1 MTRIGWTTCAAC
13 GAIGLGL
20 AALAL
25 SPRPAALVLR
35 VFFKR
40 DSTRLLTAMWAH
52 APASITYK
60 ENQPYRDD
68 DPDAVFDLYYPSGT
82 ASSLPTVV
90 WIHGGAWISGGAAD
104 NVPYFELIAQRGY
117 TVIGLDYSL
126 GPERTYP
133 TAVHQLN
140 DALAYINTH
149 ADRLNVDPDKIV
161 LAGDSAGAQLATQL
175 STLTTNP
182 AYANEV
188 GIKPALSPGQLRG
201 VVLNCGIYDVTTMLE
216 TKGLLGWGDGIAIWA
231 YTGTRNFDRSPAVD
245 QMSTI
250 RHVTQ
255 AHPPV
260 YISGGNADP
269 LTKDQSVPFAARL
282 RELGV
287 GVNSL
292 FWPDDHVPKLPHE
305 YQFNLDIDEGQLALA
320 KTLEFLDQH
329 LW

>member
-1 MTRIGWTTCAAC
+1 MTCTRWALSAVG
-13 GAIGLGL
+13 GVIGLGI
-20 AALAL
+20 AAFAL

-52 APASITYK
+52 APAGTAYR

-82 ASSLPTVV
+82 TGQLPAVV

-104 NVPYFELIAQRGY
+104 NVPYFELIADQGY

-126 GPERTYP
+126 GPEHTYP

-149 ADRLNVDPDKIV
+149 ADRLHVDPDKIV

-182 AYANEV
+182 DYSSEV

-201 VVLNCGIYDVTTMLE
+201 VVLNCGIYDVTALLG

-231 YTGTRNFDRSPAVD
+231 YTGTRNFDRSTAVD

-250 RHVTQ
+250 RHVTR

-269 LTKDQSVPFAARL
+269 LTKDQSIPFATRL
-282 RELGV
+282 TELDV
-287 GVNSL
+287 DVSSF

-305 YQFNLDIDEGQLALA
+305 YQFNLDIEEGHMALA
-320 KTLEFLDQH
+320 KTLEFLEQR
-329 LW
+329 LR